1 MLKRFVN
8 WILNIIFQLLAK
20 SYYNPLVKKNKG
32 LLANCRLPNLLR
44 HHSFSKNAMFS
55 EKLTFLTW
63 QSIFYAKQTVLRKML
78 RIYNMNDLLLQPVE
92 KLKNPSLVQPFWGLD
107 YQNIPQKF
115 LFDDAVM
122 WTNLFFTILILHW

>member
-1 MLKRFVN
+1 M
-8 WILNIIFQLLAK
+8 NIIFQLLAK

-44 HHSFSKNAMFS
+44 HHSFSTNAIFS

-78 RIYNMNDLLLQPVE
+78 RIYNMNNLLLQPVE
-92 KLKNPSLVQPFWGLD
+92 KLKNPSLVQLFWGLD
-107 YQNIPQKF
+107 YQNIPQVSFWWCSYVNK
-115 LFDDAVM
+115 LVLHYINI
-122 WTNLFFTILILHW
+122 TLITLKKDWN